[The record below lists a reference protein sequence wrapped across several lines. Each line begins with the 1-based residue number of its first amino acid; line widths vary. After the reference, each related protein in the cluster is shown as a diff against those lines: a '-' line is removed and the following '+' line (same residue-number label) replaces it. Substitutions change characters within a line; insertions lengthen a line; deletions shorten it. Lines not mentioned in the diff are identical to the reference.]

1 MNSGAT
7 FKKFDLHLHTP
18 GEGQYFTMPSCESV
32 PSTPEEKLAFARRY
46 IRQAREEAGLDAI
59 AITNH
64 NDTSWI
70 DAFRQAARGLYGDT
84 FVVFPGIEIAAA
96 SGRNSIHILAIFPE
110 DEPVETLERFLD
122 DDLGLTP
129 DRRFHN
135 PQPGDDNAQMQ
146 PAPCDKSFTDVV
158 EAIDARGG
166 VAIAA
171 HVFSHNGLLD
181 SSENCG
187 LSREQQFCC
196 EKLLGVQINK
206 GCIEELTKWQREVV
220 TNQNPKF
227 KRASPIACLN
237 ASDGR
242 RLEDVGTQFTYIKCE
257 RPTFT
262 ALKHALLDPQ
272 ARIRLQ
278 GNPPPKPACYLSAL
292 RLPKQDGFNTTG
304 FLRDVDVE
312 FNPRLNCIIGARG
325 AGKSAVIELI
335 RYLWELDPLQPED
348 IGAFQQVFLPE
359 TGRAALEVVKADV
372 TYRLVRQGR
381 EPTQVERRETD
392 EWVATELRPKQLLQ
406 LQLYGQKEILY
417 TSKHVSSQ
425 LELLDRFV
433 GEALIQHQRDRDAL
447 LIELRRNREA
457 ILVEYERI
465 KQREDRLSDRARID
479 EQLRQYH
486 QLGIEASSQTKRLY
500 DRATQLWEESLT
512 QLTQSDKALEDARRR
527 VTPSE
532 VQLSEEDYPS
542 FSHVD
547 TLRWLKGRMQ
557 RLRQDLETI
566 WQRVEATLAEAHSD
580 IKQAREAWDQEQQA
594 FETQY
599 RQALSKLPN
608 LSPDGVLRLER
619 ERAELERLDRE
630 IEKSRQEMARLFDV
644 RRGYLRDLICN
655 AEEQFRLRQT
665 KAGDITGRLPRV
677 RITVEQGRDEAW
689 LRELWEQYLRG
700 SRLRSH
706 DYDTLLKIQ
715 VPNLLPLLALVEQA
729 AQEKL
734 LDPPLYEAWLPKQAA
749 ATLLPPDALKQLAEY
764 CGLESG
770 KVEKLLERLDFEAR
784 LELDEIQP
792 PDRVKIEMNIA
803 LPDVGG
809 EGGGV
814 DDGRE
819 IWRALGRKLGEGVSV
834 GQGCTAILSILL
846 LESNEPL
853 IIDQPEDD
861 LDNRFIYQEIVEI
874 LRSERGE
881 RQMLF
886 ATHNPNIPVAGDA
899 EFVVALDVEQDE
911 RDLHACVLAR
921 GFIDA
926 PDVSEQVKAILEG
939 GEVAFQLRRMK
950 YGF

>member
-1 MNSGAT
+1 MSRGAT

-18 GEGQYFTMPSCESV
+18 GKGQYFTMPSGEDV
-32 PSTPEEKLAFARRY
+32 PATPEEKLAFARRY
-46 IRQAREEAGLDAI
+46 IWQAREQAKLDAI

-70 DAFRQAARGLYGDT
+70 APFRQAARELYEDT
-84 FVVFPGIEIAAA
+84 FVLFPGIEIAAA

-110 DEPVETLERFLD
+110 NEPVETLERLLD
-122 DDLGLTP
+122 DDLGLTS
-129 DRRFHN
+129 DRRFYD
-135 PQPGDDNAQMQ
+135 PKPGDDNAQLHTS
-146 PAPCDKSFTDVV
+146 PCDKSFTDVV

-166 VAIAA
+166 IAIAA
-171 HVFSHNGLLD
+171 HVFGHRGLLD
-181 SSENCG
+181 SNENCG
-187 LSREQQFCC
+187 LSRENQFCC
-196 EKLLGVQINK
+196 DKLLGVQINK
-206 GCIEELTKWQREVV
+206 SRFEELTKWQREVV
-220 TNQNPKF
+220 TNKNPKF
-227 KRASPIACLN
+227 ERASPIACIN

-242 RLEDVGTQFTYIKCE
+242 KLEEVGTQFTYIKCE
-257 RPTFT
+257 RPTFN
-262 ALKHALLDPQ
+262 ALKHALLDPR
-272 ARIRLQ
+272 ARVRLQ
-278 GNPPPKPACYLSAL
+278 GNPPPEPACYLSAL
-292 RLPKQDGFNTTG
+292 RLPRQDGFNTTG

-325 AGKSAVIELI
+325 TGKSAMIELI
-335 RYLWELDPLQPED
+335 RYLWEMEPLQPED
-348 IGAFQQVFLPE
+348 LEEFKKVFLPE
-359 TGRAALEVVKADV
+359 TGRAELEVVNENGK
-372 TYRLVRQGR
+372 YRLVRQGR
-381 EPTQVERRETD
+381 DPTQVECWETD
-392 EWVATELRPKQLLQ
+392 QWLATKLRPEHLLP

-433 GEALIQHQRDRDAL
+433 GEGLIRCQRARDTL
-447 LIELRRNREA
+447 LIDLRRNREA

-465 KQREDRLSDRARID
+465 KQREDRLSDRVRID

-486 QLGIEASSQTKRLY
+486 QLGIQESSQTKRLY
-500 DRATQLWEESLT
+500 DRATQLWEEALA

-542 FSHVD
+542 FSHID
-547 TLRWLKGRMQ
+547 KLAWLKGRMQ
-557 RLRQDLETI
+557 RLRQDMEVI
-566 WQRVEATLAEAHSD
+566 WQKIEATLADAHSD
-580 IKQAREAWDQEQQA
+580 IEQARKTWDQERQA

-619 ERAELERLDRE
+619 ERAELEQLDRE

-644 RRGYLRDLICN
+644 RRGYLRDLTRN
-655 AEEQFRLRQT
+655 AEEQFLLRQA
-665 KAGDITGRLPRV
+665 KAGNITGRLPRV

-715 VPNLLPLLALVEQA
+715 APNLLPLLALVEQA
-729 AQEKL
+729 AKEKL
-734 LDPPLYEAWLPKQAA
+734 LDAPLYEAWLPEQAA
-749 ATLLPPDALKQLAEY
+749 ATLLPPDALGQLAEY

-770 KVEKLLERLDFEAR
+770 KIEKLLERLDFEAR

-792 PDRVKIEMNIA
+792 PDRVKIEMDIA
-803 LPDVGG
+803 LPNAGG
-809 EGGGV
+809 EGAHG
-814 DDGRE
+814 DDGE
-819 IWRALGRKLGEGVSV
+819 GIWRALGRNLGEGVSV

-846 LESNEPL
+846 LESKGPL

-861 LDNRFIYQEIVEI
+861 LDNRFVYQEIVEI

-899 EFVVALDVEQDE
+899 EFIAAMDVEQDD